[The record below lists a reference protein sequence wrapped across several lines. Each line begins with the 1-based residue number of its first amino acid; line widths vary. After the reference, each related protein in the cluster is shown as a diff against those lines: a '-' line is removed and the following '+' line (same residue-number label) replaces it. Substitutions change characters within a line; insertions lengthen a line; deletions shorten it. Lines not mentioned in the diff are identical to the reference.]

1 MNYGRRF
8 YLVVGCAITYTLLLI
23 CGYLDS
29 GAYVALQT
37 LTIGAY
43 IAGNGAQ
50 KYTEAK
56 YGSLNPGKT
65 GSFLSQET

>member
-1 MNYGRRF
+1 MTKYGGRRF
-8 YLVVGCAITYTLLLI
+8 LLIVGCAATYTLLLI
-23 CGYLDS
+23 FDHLDS

-50 KYTEAK
+50 KYVENK
-56 YGSLNPGKT
+56 YGSGNSVNTPD
-65 GSFLSQET
+65 